1 MKFVLAYTL
10 CSAITG
16 MCNTPVVHPVDF
28 AYGAVAA
35 ELLPKIVRQY
45 FSSQK
50 EVEAL
55 MTKLAEYEEAEPTM
69 SGAPATDGSNV
80 SKANA
85 DLSFEDAIAA
95 ALG

>member
-1 MKFVLAYTL
+1 M
-10 CSAITG
+10 
-16 MCNTPVVHPVDF
+16 VHPVDF

-35 ELLPKIVRQY
+35 ELLPKVVRQY

-55 MTKLAEYEEAEPTM
+55 MDKLSEYEEAEPTM
-69 SGAPATDGSNV
+69 SGAPATDGGNV

-85 DLSFEDAIAA
+85 DMSFEDAIAA

>member
-1 MKFVLAYTL
+1 M
-10 CSAITG
+10 
-16 MCNTPVVHPVDF
+16 VHPVDF

-55 MTKLAEYEEAEPTM
+55 MDKLSEYEEAEPTM

-85 DLSFEDAIAA
+85 NLSFEEAIAA

>member
-1 MKFVLAYTL
+1 M
-10 CSAITG
+10 
-16 MCNTPVVHPVDF
+16 VHPVDF

-50 EVEAL
+50 EVETL
-55 MTKLAEYEEAEPTM
+55 MNKLAEYEEAEPTM
-69 SGAPATDGSNV
+69 SGAPATDGRNV